1 MDGDDECRTDWNAE
15 KTNGKRKK
23 EKSTWQRANGKKQT
37 VKSKKQPR
45 GCLLLCGADTFG
57 IDYLPALVFE

>member
-37 VKSKKQPR
+37 VKSKR
-45 GCLLLCGADTFG
+45 
-57 IDYLPALVFE
+57 

>member
-1 MDGDDECRTDWNAE
+1 LERRKDKRQTE
-15 KTNGKRKK
+15 KRKK
-23 EKSTWQRANGKKQT
+23 HMAKSKWQKANGKKQT